1 MTEREIFK
9 KYDNLSEN
17 ELKAKN
23 NKEVYAKN
31 DVITTAIKCWRGDI
45 LYILFRIDVNFFEYL
60 LAVEIDEK
68 GHTDRDLT
76 FEEKRQEALGKK
88 TWL

>member
-31 DVITTAIKCWRGDI
+31 DVITTAIKCWSGDQKRRLKKSRWI
-45 LYILFRIDVNFFEYL
+45 QKKIDDSRI
-60 LAVEIDEK
+60 
-68 GHTDRDLT
+68 
-76 FEEKRQEALGKK
+76 
-88 TWL
+88 

>member
-1 MTEREIFK
+1 MSEREIFK

-31 DVITTAIKCWRGDI
+31 DVITTAIKCWRGDKKRRLKKSRWI
-45 LYILFRIDVNFFEYL
+45 QKKIDDSRI
-60 LAVEIDEK
+60 
-68 GHTDRDLT
+68 
-76 FEEKRQEALGKK
+76 
-88 TWL
+88 

>member
-23 NKEVYAKN
+23 NKEVYAKMM
-31 DVITTAIKCWRGDI
+31 
-45 LYILFRIDVNFFEYL
+45 L
-60 LAVEIDEK
+60 
-68 GHTDRDLT
+68 
-76 FEEKRQEALGKK
+76 
-88 TWL
+88 